1 MKIVVSK
8 DSSLNSENGVGMVN
22 VAKTEP
28 PNRTQKRKLSAS
40 ENEDINDEYTKVS
53 YQINSW

>member
-1 MKIVVSK
+1 
-8 DSSLNSENGVGMVN
+8 MVN

-28 PNRTQKRKLSAS
+28 LNRTQKRKLSSS
-40 ENEDINDEYTKVS
+40 ENEDGSGQNTKVS